1 MNGRIL
7 IVTMHNKYGER
18 QVYVMPESFAVEV
31 ETNGTEIYVFFKK
44 FVDDK
49 EKITSMVVMTD
60 DCDTDVLTQEA
71 LCKFQSKLVD
81 EVCQGIC
88 KHLLLREQGGPLFYD
103 LAHYGEAWV
112 EPTKSIYNS
121 LVYDKSNL
129 KQ

>member
-7 IVTMHNKYGER
+7 IMTMHNKYSER

-31 ETNGTEIYVFFKK
+31 ETNGTEIYVSFKR

-49 EKITSMVVMTD
+49 EKIASMVVMTD
-60 DCDTDVLTQEA
+60 DCDTDVFTQEA
-71 LCKFQSKLVD
+71 LYKFQSKLVD

-88 KHLLLREQGGPLFYD
+88 KHLLQREQGGPLFYD
-103 LAHYGEAWV
+103 LEHYTVAWV

>member
-31 ETNGTEIYVFFKK
+31 ETNGTEIYVSFKR

-49 EKITSMVVMTD
+49 EKIASMGVMTE

-88 KHLLLREQGGPLFYD
+88 KHLLQREQEGPLFYN
-103 LAHYGEAWV
+103 LESYGMAWV

>member
-18 QVYVMPESFAVEV
+18 QVYLMPESFAVEV
-31 ETNGTEIYVFFKK
+31 ETNGIEIYVSFKR

-49 EKITSMVVMTD
+49 EKIASMVVMTE
-60 DCDTDVLTQEA
+60 DCDTDVFTQDA
-71 LCKFQSKLVD
+71 LFKFQSKLVD

-88 KHLLLREQGGPLFYD
+88 KHLLQREQGGSLFYD
-103 LAHYGEAWV
+103 LEHYGVAWI

-121 LVYDKSNL
+121 LVYDKNNL

>member
-31 ETNGTEIYVFFKK
+31 ETNGTEIYVSFKR

-49 EKITSMVVMTD
+49 EKIASMVVMTE
-60 DCDTDVLTQEA
+60 DCVTDVLTQEA

-88 KHLLLREQGGPLFYD
+88 KHLLQREQEGPLFYN
-103 LAHYGEAWV
+103 LESYGMAWV

>member
-49 EKITSMVVMTD
+49 EKNASMVVMTD

-71 LCKFQSKLVD
+71 
-81 EVCQGIC
+81 CQGIC
-88 KHLLLREQGGPLFYD
+88 KHLLQREQGGPLFYD

>member
-18 QVYVMPESFAVEV
+18 QVYIMPETFAVEV
-31 ETNGTEIYVFFKK
+31 ETNGTEIYVSFKR

-49 EKITSMVVMTD
+49 EKIASMVVMTE

-81 EVCQGIC
+81 EICQGIC
-88 KHLLLREQGGPLFYD
+88 KHLLQREQDGPLFYN
-103 LAHYGEAWV
+103 LEHYAMAWV

>member
-7 IVTMHNKYGER
+7 IVTMHNKYRER
-18 QVYVMPESFAVEV
+18 QVYIMPETFAVEV
-31 ETNGTEIYVFFKK
+31 ETNGTEIYVSFKR

-49 EKITSMVVMTD
+49 EKIASMVVMTE

-88 KHLLLREQGGPLFYD
+88 KHLLQREQDGPLFY
-103 LAHYGEAWV
+103 
-112 EPTKSIYNS
+112 
-121 LVYDKSNL
+121 NL
-129 KQ
+129 

>member
-18 QVYVMPESFAVEV
+18 QVYLMPESFAVEV
-31 ETNGTEIYVFFKK
+31 ETNGTEIYVSFKR

-49 EKITSMVVMTD
+49 EKIASMVVMTE
-60 DCDTDVLTQEA
+60 DCDTDVFTQDA
-71 LCKFQSKLVD
+71 LFKFQSKLVD

-88 KHLLLREQGGPLFYD
+88 KHLFQREQGGSLFYD
-103 LAHYGEAWV
+103 LEHYGVAWI

-121 LVYDKSNL
+121 LVYDKNNL

>member
-7 IVTMHNKYGER
+7 IVTMHNKYRER
-18 QVYVMPESFAVEV
+18 QVYIMPETFAVEV
-31 ETNGTEIYVFFKK
+31 ETNGTEIYVSFNR

-49 EKITSMVVMTD
+49 EKIASMVV
-60 DCDTDVLTQEA
+60 
-71 LCKFQSKLVD
+71 CKFQSKLVD

-88 KHLLLREQGGPLFYD
+88 KHLLQREQDGPLFYN
-103 LAHYGEAWV
+103 LEHYAMAWV

>member
-7 IVTMHNKYGER
+7 IMTMHNKYGER
-18 QVYVMPESFAVEV
+18 QVYIMPESFAVEV
-31 ETNGTEIYVFFKK
+31 ETNGTEIDVYFKR
-44 FVDDK
+44 FVDD
-49 EKITSMVVMTD
+49 EKKIASMVVMTE
-60 DCDTDVLTQEA
+60 DCDTDLLTQEA
-71 LCKFQSKLVD
+71 LDKFQSKLVD

-88 KHLLLREQGGPLFYD
+88 KHLLRREQDGPLFYD
-103 LAHYGEAWV
+103 LEHYGEAWI